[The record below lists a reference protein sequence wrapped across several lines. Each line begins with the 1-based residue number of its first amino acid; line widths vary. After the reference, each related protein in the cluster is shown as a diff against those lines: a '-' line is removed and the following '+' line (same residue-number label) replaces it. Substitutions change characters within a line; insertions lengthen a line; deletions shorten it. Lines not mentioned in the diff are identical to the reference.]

1 MLPVLA
7 AALAASAGAVGFEDL
22 ESQVKEYTLPNGL
35 TFVVLERHDAPVF
48 SFRTYVDA
56 GGVDEVPGVTGIA
69 HMFEHM
75 AFKGTPTVGTKDI
88 EAEKA
93 AMRAE
98 DDAFAALEAE
108 MNRGRDADSTRLG
121 ELETAFKEAQAQAK
135 EFVESNEFSKVLDAN
150 GVVGMNAQTF
160 TDWTQYYYSLPSN
173 RLELWA
179 RMEGDRMT
187 NPVLREFYSERDVVY
202 EERRF
207 SESSPTGRLFL
218 DWIGAAYQAHPYGIG
233 GVIGHASD
241 VKRLTR
247 EDAWEFFR
255 KYYVGSNLT
264 VSVVGDVKFDD
275 VKEFADKY
283 FTGIEAGE
291 DPPPLR
297 TVEPRHDFE
306 VRVTREEDAQPFV
319 LIGYHIPGG
328 GDPDWMA
335 ADLLGEIIG
344 SGRSSRIYKR
354 LVKKDKIAAQAGAG
368 AGFLGTK
375 YPTLL
380 ILQAMVAK
388 DATAEQVESA
398 IYEELDRLAE
408 EGPTPEELQKV
419 KTRNRASYIRGLR
432 SNNGLA
438 SSLAQYEE
446 LWGDWRKMFDY
457 LDELDAVTVQDVQ
470 RVAKEALRPG
480 NRVVGIMKRPA
491 EKETE
496 NAAS

>member
-1 MLPVLA
+1 
-7 AALAASAGAVGFEDL
+7 
-22 ESQVKEYTLPNGL
+22 
-35 TFVVLERHDAPVF
+35 
-48 SFRTYVDA
+48 
-56 GGVDEVPGVTGIA
+56 
-69 HMFEHM
+69 
-75 AFKGTPTVGTKDI
+75 
-88 EAEKA
+88 
-93 AMRAE
+93 
-98 DDAFAALEAE
+98 
-108 MNRGRDADSTRLG
+108 
-121 ELETAFKEAQAQAK
+121 
-135 EFVESNEFSKVLDAN
+135 
-150 GVVGMNAQTF
+150 
-160 TDWTQYYYSLPSN
+160 
-173 RLELWA
+173 
-179 RMEGDRMT
+179 MT